1 VAGAHEQGISR
12 YDLLSGEAYP
22 PAAGEQASAI
32 WDVTTATLPG
42 GRVVAAGAG
51 HDGLVYRWDAAT
63 GERIGAPLSRHRA
76 IVKAVTTAVSAGGE
90 PVLISGSERGDVLRW
105 DAATGAPTGEPLPG
119 PVDDARYLAV
129 ARLPG
134 GRQILAC
141 VDTCALHRWDLPG
154 GEPPGPPVR
163 AGKWADLVATHVD
176 RHGTRSAFLWFSG
189 GDDGGVDRV
198 ER

>member
-1 VAGAHEQGISR
+1 
-12 YDLLSGEAYP
+12 
-22 PAAGEQASAI
+22 
-32 WDVTTATLPG
+32 
-42 GRVVAAGAG
+42 
-51 HDGLVYRWDAAT
+51 
-63 GERIGAPLSRHRA
+63 
-76 IVKAVTTAVSAGGE
+76 
-90 PVLISGSERGDVLRW
+90 VLISGSERGDVLRW

-198 ER
+198 ERWRLDTGEKAGVSLPVTPRAVFGERGTWMVLGEFDGSLVVRQALA